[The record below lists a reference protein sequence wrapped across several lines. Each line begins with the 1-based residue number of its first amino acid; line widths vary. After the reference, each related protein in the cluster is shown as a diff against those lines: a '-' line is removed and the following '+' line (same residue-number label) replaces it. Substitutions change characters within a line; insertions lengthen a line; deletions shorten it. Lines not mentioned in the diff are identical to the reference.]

1 MSNALLSNIR
11 LLSISNQ
18 PSWIN
23 GQPTSLQINREL
35 ELRDPSMLAK
45 GIGANI
51 TGLRADLIICDD
63 VEVPKNCD
71 TALKRM
77 DMGKSLKSWIIS

>member
-1 MSNALLSNIR
+1 
-11 LLSISNQ
+11 
-18 PSWIN
+18 
-23 GQPTSLQINREL
+23 
-35 ELRDPSMLAK
+35 MLAK

-77 DMGKSLKSWIIS
+77 DMEEKLEELDYILTLAECSFILARRITFYTIYQVAEDKNKTGG